1 MMRHNKAI
9 LANMNHQGTPVV
21 IDDKRGVASF
31 ASTFGTTLDYFQK
44 NEEIMRHQKKIL
56 AKINHQGTP
65 VVIDDKRGVALF
77 ASAFGTTLESRT
89 FAFSRLRVSS
99 VL

>member
-44 NEEIMRHQKKIL
+44 NEEIMRHQKK
-56 AKINHQGTP
+56 N
-65 VVIDDKRGVALF
+65 
-77 ASAFGTTLESRT
+77 SRQNKSPGNT
-89 FAFSRLRVSS
+89 SS
-99 VL
+99 NR